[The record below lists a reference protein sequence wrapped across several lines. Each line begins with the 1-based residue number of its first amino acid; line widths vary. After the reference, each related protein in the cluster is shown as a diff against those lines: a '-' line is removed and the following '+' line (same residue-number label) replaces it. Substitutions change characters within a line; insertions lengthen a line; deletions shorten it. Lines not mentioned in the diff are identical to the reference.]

1 MCNKYKTY
9 PRSDMEEALT
19 DRCTNGIHSL
29 IIDVNW
35 RTMDSLQ
42 SAAIIETLSYDNW
55 FTLLSVKA
63 VSGNKKMIEALGIFL
78 QMNTTL
84 TSLTISSVD
93 TDSNVSELEKIQSLL
108 K

>member
-1 MCNKYKTY
+1 MMCNKYKTY

-29 IIDVNW
+29 VIDVNW
-35 RTMDSLQ
+35 RAMDSLQ

-63 VSGNKKMIEALGIFL
+63 IAGNKKMIEALGIFL
-78 QMNTTL
+78 QMNITL
-84 TSLTISSVD
+84 TSLTIYSVD
-93 TDSNVSELEKIQSLL
+93 TDSNVCGFEIDE
-108 K
+108 